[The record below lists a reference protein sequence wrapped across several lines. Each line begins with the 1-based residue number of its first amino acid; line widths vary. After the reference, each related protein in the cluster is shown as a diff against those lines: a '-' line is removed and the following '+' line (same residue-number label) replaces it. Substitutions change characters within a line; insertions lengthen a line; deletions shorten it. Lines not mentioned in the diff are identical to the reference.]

1 MPFNNRNGWDALGNC
16 HTGAAHLWRF
26 FMHYYSFN
34 IGDYLKATA
43 HLTLEEDLTY
53 RRLLDL
59 YYDTES
65 PISPDIAHVA
75 KRLRVKP
82 EWVESILKEFFAPT
96 EQGWVN
102 KRAQEEI
109 TKYQGFAEAG
119 KRGAA
124 VRWGGYSPPTQTLLA
139 TNNQETITNKHNITN
154 LTSKDTSPLL
164 TTSISNI
171 VEGIAPL
178 SPPYSPPIGSLL
190 PPHDQGKAWAYRLKE
205 REEAGEVLTLAQ
217 KRNWREALRVK
228 V

>member
-1 MPFNNRNGWDALGNC
+1 
-16 HTGAAHLWRF
+16 
-26 FMHYYSFN
+26 MHYYSFN

-82 EWVESILKEFFAPT
+82 EWVESVLKEFFAPT

-124 VRWGGYSPPTQTLLA
+124 IRWGGYSPPTQTLLA

-154 LTSKDTSPLL
+154 PTSKETSPLL

-178 SPPYSPPIGSLL
+178 SPPHSPPIAPLLQTHSERIANVL
-190 PPHDQGKAWAYRLKE
+190 PPHDAGKAWAYRLKE

-228 V
+228 A